1 MARVAKPLGHL
12 VCVWVIKRRSSM
24 KQAYKIENKPVTP
37 VERNGHGPTRYP
49 FNKMKV
55 GQSFWLEAGV
65 QNTHPSAMAD
75 AIT

>member
-1 MARVAKPLGHL
+1 
-12 VCVWVIKRRSSM
+12 M

-65 QNTHPSAMAD
+65 QNTVRGASIGYGRRHNMKFSISKDGDGYRCGRIA
-75 AIT
+75 